1 MTDAATQRSRLGL
14 LCAGFGVILLAPLA
28 MAWLSSHG
36 PNPLVLSGAAWSRI
50 YYAEFIALVVIGYG
64 YILSVTA
71 KRRVFHAGPMA
82 DFSIGMA
89 GVMIA
94 YGFGRGWVPGVFL
107 MIFGLR
113 LATGKA
119 LLP

>member
-1 MTDAATQRSRLGL
+1 MKDAAAQRSRLGL
-14 LCAGFGVILLAPLA
+14 LCAGFGLLSLAPLA
-28 MAWLSSHG
+28 LAWLSAHG
-36 PNPLVLSGAAWSRI
+36 PAPLAVSGAAWSKLF
-50 YYAEFIALVVIGYG
+50 YAEFVALVVLGYG

-71 KRRVFHAGPMA
+71 KRRVFHGGPMA

-94 YGFGRGWVPGVFL
+94 YGFGRGWVPGAFL
-107 MIFGLR
+107 LAFGLR
-113 LATGKA
+113 LSNGRA